1 MCFLSQI
8 YHNALQATEDF
19 LKSILLGEASY
30 SSLCSLEC
38 LQGRLGAVD
47 VEHELSIL
55 QTFPFPDVDVD
66 QCMDGIRPI
75 LQLIPF
81 ADYIE
86 NIHKVCTMYE
96 ITGCLQDEGMKVLL
110 DICRVLVSEEERND
124 LNAIRSKEHLEDIT
138 NILELPDRNWNALSL
153 FAAVKDSA
161 DFHQF
166 LKEKKFWGREGT
178 SFFMQQ
184 HTLITGYLQ
193 HEEYNEQVLN
203 HLLVA
208 FRYISPFLD
217 TELNLKQLV
226 KEVYH
231 SCGQAAEDCSTDFVQ
246 LYTVNRNITL
256 VRLWFSRAEVSGMYN
271 VCFESCKEKRK
282 WEWKDCKGHSC
293 IKIVI
298 TIIG

>member
-1 MCFLSQI
+1 M
-8 YHNALQATEDF
+8 QATEDF
-19 LKSILLGEASY
+19 LKSIVLGEASY
-30 SSLCSLEC
+30 GSLCSLDC
-38 LQGRLGAVD
+38 LQGRSRAVD
-47 VEHELSIL
+47 VDHEFRIL
-55 QTFPFPDVDVD
+55 QKFRFPHVD
-66 QCMDGIRPI
+66 QSKGMDGIRLI

-86 NIHKVCTMYE
+86 NIHNVCNKYQ
-96 ITGCLQDEGMKVLL
+96 ITGCLQDEGMEALL
-110 DICRVLVSEEERND
+110 DIRSVLVSDEKRND
-124 LNAIRSKEHLEDIT
+124 LNAIKSKEHLEKIT
-138 NILELPDRNWNALSL
+138 SILDLPDRNWNALSL

-166 LKEKKFWGREGT
+166 LKEKNFGGREGT
-178 SFFMQQ
+178 NFFMQQ
-184 HTLITGYLQ
+184 HTLITAHLQ

-217 TELNLKQLV
+217 TEQNLKQLM

-256 VRLWFSRAEVSGMYN
+256 VRLWFSRAEVSGTMF
-271 VCFESCKEKRK
+271 VLRAARKR
-282 WEWKDCKGHSC
+282 GNGSGR
-293 IKIVI
+293 IVKAI
-298 TIIG
+298 PL